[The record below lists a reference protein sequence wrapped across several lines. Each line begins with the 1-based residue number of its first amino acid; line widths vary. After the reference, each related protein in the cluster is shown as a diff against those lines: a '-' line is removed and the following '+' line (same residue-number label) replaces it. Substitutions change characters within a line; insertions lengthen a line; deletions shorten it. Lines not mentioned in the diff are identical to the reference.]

1 MKTQIRDTEAEEGDV
16 IGRSQE
22 GRAAACLPTGMGQ
35 RNGLNT
41 QLPSDSLS
49 TILIITSALPGSYP
63 MKGHRKMLTSEAAS
77 QDTSGWVPR
86 CFSCFSPSQCLC
98 AASFCCPRDLPDP
111 CGLQVMSQLYSAL
124 RGTVP

>member
-1 MKTQIRDTEAEEGDV
+1 M

-86 CFSCFSPSQCLC
+86 CFSCLSPSQCLC

-111 CGLQVMSQLYSAL
+111 CGLQVISQLYSAL